1 MAKTTKTKAELEK
14 ELNEV
19 KSDALGLTSSVRVLE
34 NKLKTSQYLHQNIVN
49 DWNSMIAAIRSAF
62 GVEAFSDGSMDSSDN
77 LIWSF
82 RDVTTGEILLENI
95 KHADIGAGYIQSIKK
110 RAMIP
115 DRGMLDAIQKCTP
128 GTDLT
133 YLANQF
139 IIPLWLTAFQSSQHE
154 AEQLQK
160 IVASCYN
167 RDGTV

>member
-1 MAKTTKTKAELEK
+1 MAKTKTKAELEK

-19 KSDALGLTSSVRVLE
+19 KSDALGLTNSVRVLE

-49 DWNSMIAAIRSAF
+49 DWNSIVCAIRSAF

-95 KHADIGAGYIQSIKK
+95 KHADIGAGYVQAIKK
-110 RAMIP
+110 RVMVP
-115 DRGMLDAIQKCTP
+115 DRAMLDALAKFTP

-139 IIPLWLTAFQSSQHE
+139 IIPLWLTAFQSPQE
-154 AEQLQK
+154 AEQLQQ

>member
-1 MAKTTKTKAELEK
+1 MAKVKTKAELEK
-14 ELNEV
+14 ELAET
-19 KSDALGLTSSVRVLE
+19 KSDNLGLTSSVRVLE

-62 GVEAFSDGSMDSSDN
+62 GVEAFSDGTMDSDDN

-82 RDVTTGEILLENI
+82 RDVTTGELLLSGI
-95 KHADIGAGYIQSIKK
+95 KHPEIGAGYVQSIKK
-110 RAMIP
+110 RVMVP
-115 DRGMLDAIQKCTP
+115 DRAMLDALAKYVP
-128 GTDLT
+128 GIDLT

-154 AEQLQK
+154 AEQLQQ